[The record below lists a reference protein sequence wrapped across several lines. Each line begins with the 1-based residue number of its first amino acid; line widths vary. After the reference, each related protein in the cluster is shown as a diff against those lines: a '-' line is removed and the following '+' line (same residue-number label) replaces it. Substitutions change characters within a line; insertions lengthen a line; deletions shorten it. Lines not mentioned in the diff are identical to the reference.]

1 MLISF
6 DMLDEFNILML
17 FDLSTRQSGI
27 KVHSDAEPSAI
38 AAAQNLFNKGIL
50 TQVDGGYLTNLG
62 YEAAQHVQAAVQ
74 ILRSATP
81 ELALRS

>member
-1 MLISF
+1 MLITV

-17 FDLSTRQSGI
+17 FDLSTRQAGI

-81 ELALRS
+81 EQALRS